1 MLTASRSSKQ
11 QPQEKEWDRMKTAM
25 KLVIGA
31 AALVAVAGCVET
43 GGAGSGT
50 PSDGLSGTDAQ
61 FNAMTAP
68 CIDQAA
74 RFASFPARDINIAER
89 LRTGGGPLLV
99 LDAGGQRLSC
109 RLEDDGRVPVFS
121 EFAN

>member
-1 MLTASRSSKQ
+1 
-11 QPQEKEWDRMKTAM
+11 MKNEIRIM
-25 KLVIGA
+25 VGA
-31 AALVAVAGCVET
+31 VALGVLAGCVET
-43 GGAGSGT
+43 SGNVD
-50 PSDGLSGTDAQ
+50 DGLSGTDAQ

-74 RFASFPARDINIAER
+74 RFANYPAMDINIADR
-89 LRTGGGPLLV
+89 IRTGGGPLLV

-109 RLEDDGRVPVFS
+109 RLESDGRVTVFS

>member
-1 MLTASRSSKQ
+1 
-11 QPQEKEWDRMKTAM
+11 MKDAIGI
-25 KLVIGA
+25 VIGA
-31 AALVAVAGCVET
+31 AALAAVAGCVET
-43 GGAGSGT
+43 GGGGSA

-74 RFASFPARDINIAER
+74 RFANYPAMDINIADR
-89 LRTGGGPLLV
+89 IRTGGGPLLV

-109 RLEDDGRVPVFS
+109 RLESDGSVTVFS

>member
-1 MLTASRSSKQ
+1 
-11 QPQEKEWDRMKTAM
+11 MKNVI

-31 AALVAVAGCVET
+31 AALGTVAGCVET
-43 GGAGSGT
+43 GGSGGGT
-50 PSDGLSGTDAQ
+50 TSDGLSGTDAQ

-74 RFASFPARDINIAER
+74 RYANYPARDINISDR
-89 LRTGGGPLLV
+89 IRTGGGPLLA
-99 LDAGGQRLSC
+99 LDAGGQSLSC
-109 RLEDDGRVPVFS
+109 RLEPDGSVTVFS

>member
-1 MLTASRSSKQ
+1 
-11 QPQEKEWDRMKTAM
+11 MKN
-25 KLVIGA
+25 VIQVWFGA
-31 AALVAVAGCVET
+31 AALGAVAGCVET
-43 GGAGSGT
+43 SGS
-50 PSDGLSGTDAQ
+50 SNDGLSGTDAQ

-74 RFASFPARDINIAER
+74 RFANYPAMDINIADR
-89 LRTGGGPLLV
+89 VRTGGGPLLV

-109 RLEDDGRVPVFS
+109 RLEADGSVTVFS

>member
-1 MLTASRSSKQ
+1 
-11 QPQEKEWDRMKTAM
+11 MKKAM
-25 KLVIGA
+25 RLVIGA
-31 AALVAVAGCVET
+31 TALGAVAGCVET
-43 GGAGSGT
+43 GGTGGGT
-50 PSDGLSGTDAQ
+50 PSDGLSGTTAQ

-74 RFASFPARDINIAER
+74 RFASFPAEDINIAER
-89 LRTGGGPLLV
+89 VRTGGGPLLV

-109 RLEDDGRVPVFS
+109 RLEADGSVTVFS

>member
-1 MLTASRSSKQ
+1 
-11 QPQEKEWDRMKTAM
+11 MKSVIKM
-25 KLVIGA
+25 VIGA
-31 AALVAVAGCVET
+31 VALGAVAGCVET
-43 GGAGSGT
+43 SGT
-50 PSDGLSGTDAQ
+50 APADGLSGTEEQ

-74 RFASFPARDINIAER
+74 RYANYPARDINIADR
-89 LRTGGGPLLV
+89 IRTGGGPLLV

-109 RLEDDGRVPVFS
+109 RLEPNGSVTVFS

>member
-1 MLTASRSSKQ
+1 
-11 QPQEKEWDRMKTAM
+11 MKTIRITA
-25 KLVIGA
+25 LAVTA
-31 AALVAVAGCVET
+31 AALAGCVET
-43 GGAGSGT
+43 GGGST
-50 PSDGLSGTDAQ
+50 ANDGLSGTEAQ

-74 RFASFPARDINIAER
+74 RYANYPARDINIADR

-109 RLEDDGRVPVFS
+109 RLEDDGSVTVFS

>member
-1 MLTASRSSKQ
+1 
-11 QPQEKEWDRMKTAM
+11 MKT
-25 KLVIGA
+25 IGIA
-31 AALVAVAGCVET
+31 VLAVMVAALAGCDDT
-43 GGAGSGT
+43 GSST
-50 PSDGLSGTDAQ
+50 TTSDGLSGTQAQ

-74 RFASFPARDINIAER
+74 RYANYPAQDINIADR
-89 LRTGGGPLLV
+89 VRTGGGPLLV

-109 RLEDDGRVPVFS
+109 RLEGDGSVTVFG

>member
-1 MLTASRSSKQ
+1 
-11 QPQEKEWDRMKTAM
+11 MKSVI

-31 AALVAVAGCVET
+31 TALGAVAGCVET
-43 GGAGSGT
+43 SGSAPAAGM
-50 PSDGLSGTDAQ
+50 SGTDAQ

-74 RFASFPARDINIAER
+74 RYASYPARDINITDR
-89 LRTGGGPLLV
+89 LQTGGGPLLV

-109 RLEDDGRVPVFS
+109 RLEPNGSVTVFS
-121 EFAN
+121 EYAN

>member
-1 MLTASRSSKQ
+1 
-11 QPQEKEWDRMKTAM
+11 MKTAM

-31 AALVAVAGCVET
+31 AALGAVAGCVET
-43 GGAGSGT
+43 GGTGGGT

-74 RFASFPARDINIAER
+74 RVSGFPARDINIADR
-89 LRTGGGPLLV
+89 IRTGGGPLLV

-109 RLEDDGRVPVFS
+109 RLEDDGSVTVFS